1 MSIQTGDILRVVAT
15 LLWLDG
21 DIAQNVFNS
30 VVTGAG
36 GPWLEANILA
46 DALDW
51 VETMYL
57 NMVGSMSDESDG
69 SQVQVYIYDSVDD
82 DWDEV
87 GTTAWTFNPTG
98 AGDQMPRGVAGLINC
113 KTSDPDVSGK
123 KYLPAL
129 LEQNADDGLWSS
141 GLITNLGNFADDWLT
156 AFVGASSSADWAP
169 GIWSPTHTNFYLASG
184 TSIIPTIPA
193 YQRRRK
199 QGVGV

>member
-1 MSIQTGDILRVVAT
+1 MSITSGDILRIVAT
-15 LLWLDG
+15 LVWLDG
-21 DIAQNVFNS
+21 DIAQNVFNA
-30 VVTGAG
+30 VVTGG
-36 GPWLEANILA
+36 GSPWASANIVA

-57 NMVGSMSDESDG
+57 NTVNAQSDELDG
-69 SQVQVYIYDSVDD
+69 SQVQVYVYDAVDD

-87 GTTAWTFNPTG
+87 GTTAWTFNPAG
-98 AGDQMPRGVAGLINC
+98 AGDQMPRGVAGLINA

-123 KYLPAL
+123 KYLPGL
-129 LEQNADDGLWSS
+129 LETNADDGLWSS
-141 GLITNLGNFADDWLT
+141 ALVAILANFAGDWLT

-169 GIWSPTHTNFYLASG
+169 GIWSPTATNFFIATG
-184 TSIIPTIPA
+184 TAIIPTIPA